1 MPKKGINSHYV
12 PRLILR
18 KFSEKLSL
26 YNIKT
31 GELQE
36 NIVPEHAYAIED
48 YYDSETEKKLSRRI
62 ESQFGDL
69 LANYLLKCDKE
80 ISLNRKQLY
89 LIKKFLLISVLR
101 SIHGEE
107 FMQVEKR
114 FYDTLQNKAK
124 REAERQGLPY
134 DEKVFAPPFE
144 ERLIEEETTFQY
156 WMRTLNVIL
165 DTDGTPQGIMEHPDK
180 TYPAYRWSKII
191 NDAYLGFWDAPNDRD
206 EFVITD
212 IGMTSE
218 NEKGW
223 NGILTHNHKKLDYI
237 ISLMDKTKDEKS
249 LSELVRLMHGTSSFH
264 ENFQMFPISS
274 KRMIVLI
281 APFFKFR
288 YMKKQV
294 GDNVPPLD
302 YLTAI
307 PNETLFEPNRNYYKL
322 PQTPG
327 KDFQY
332 HDDDRYIY
340 DVKTLSSNE
349 IRYCNALF
357 LDRIDTYLGFS
368 SLEHAVGSIIK
379 YKKLNDPP
387 YVPRVD
393 YASLYKIIQDRYL
406 GSLNV

>member
-1 MPKKGINSHYV
+1 MINSHYV

-18 KFSEKLSL
+18 KFSDKLSL
-26 YNIKT
+26 YNVKT
-31 GELQE
+31 GELKE
-36 NIVPEHAYAIED
+36 NISIEHAYAIEG
-48 YYDSETEKKLSRRI
+48 YYDRETEKKLNRRI

-69 LANYLLKCDKE
+69 LSNYLLKCDKE
-80 ISLNRKQLY
+80 IRLSRKQLY

-101 SIHGEE
+101 GMNAEEFAQYERGFYDKLEYGKKLITKMYGEE
-107 FMQVEKR
+107 RGEGESS
-114 FYDTLQNKAK
+114 A
-124 REAERQGLPY
+124 
-134 DEKVFAPPFE
+134 PFE
-144 ERLIEEETTFQY
+144 EKVIEGETSFQY

-165 DTDGTPQGIMEHPDK
+165 DTDGTPQAILEHPDK
-180 TYPAYRWSKII
+180 TYPAYRWSYLMG
-191 NDAYLGFWDAPNDRD
+191 NAYLAFWDAPNERD

-223 NGILTHNHKKLDYI
+223 DGTRVHNMKKTGFMRKVFGKAIEEKVSNEILQQIYSDLHAQNNF
-237 ISLMDKTKDEKS
+237 S
-249 LSELVRLMHGTSSFH
+249 
-264 ENFQMFPISS
+264 ENFMMFPISS

-281 APFFKFR
+281 SPFFK
-288 YMKKQV
+288 YKDKYAAYEQ
-294 GDNVPPLD
+294 PPKLEN
-302 YLTAI
+302 LTNI
-307 PNETLFEPNRNYYKL
+307 PNPELFKANRNYYKY
-322 PQTPG
+322 PQKFGQPF
-327 KDFQY
+327 KY
-332 HDDDRYIY
+332 HEDDRYIY

-349 IRYCNALF
+349 IRYCNSLF

-393 YASLYKIIQDRYL
+393 YTSLYKIIQNRYL

>member
-1 MPKKGINSHYV
+1 MINSHYV

-18 KFSEKLSL
+18 KFNDRLSL
-26 YNIKT
+26 YNINT
-31 GELQE
+31 GELKE
-36 NIVPEHAYAIED
+36 NIPIEHAYVIED
-48 YYDSETEKKLSRRI
+48 YYDSETEKKLNRRI

-69 LANYLLKCDKE
+69 LSNYLLKCDKE
-80 ISLNRKQLY
+80 ISLSRKQLY

-101 SIHGEE
+101 GMRAEEFVQYERGFYDRLEYDKKLITKMYGEE
-107 FMQVEKR
+107 RGGNESS
-114 FYDTLQNKAK
+114 A
-124 REAERQGLPY
+124 
-134 DEKVFAPPFE
+134 PFE
-144 ERLIEEETTFQY
+144 EKVIEGETPFQY

-191 NDAYLGFWDAPNDRD
+191 NDAYLSFWDAPNDRD

-249 LSELVRLMHGTSSFH
+249 LSELVRLMHVTSSFH

-288 YMKKQV
+288 YMQKQV

-322 PQTPG
+322 PQTFG
-327 KDFQY
+327 KEFQY
-332 HDDDRYIY
+332 HDDDQYIY
-340 DVKTLSSNE
+340 DVKTLSSSE

-357 LDRIDTYLGFS
+357 LDRIDTCLGFS

-387 YVPRVD
+387 YIPRVD
-393 YASLYKIIQDRYL
+393 YTSLYKIIQDRYL

>member
-1 MPKKGINSHYV
+1 MINSHYV

-18 KFSEKLSL
+18 KFSDRLSL

-31 GELQE
+31 GELKE
-36 NIVPEHAYAIED
+36 NIPIEHAYVIEE
-48 YYDSETEKKLSRRI
+48 YYDSETEKKLNRRI

-69 LANYLLKCDKE
+69 LSNYLLKCDKE
-80 ISLNRKQLY
+80 ISLSRKQLY

-101 SIHGEE
+101 GMRAEEFAQYERGFYDRLEYGKKLITKMYGEE
-107 FMQVEKR
+107 RGDNESS
-114 FYDTLQNKAK
+114 A
-124 REAERQGLPY
+124 
-134 DEKVFAPPFE
+134 PFE
-144 ERLIEEETTFQY
+144 EKVIEGETPFQY

-165 DTDGTPQGIMEHPDK
+165 DTDGTPQGILEHPDK
-180 TYPAYRWSKII
+180 TYPAYRWSYLMG
-191 NDAYLGFWDAPNDRD
+191 NAYLAFWDAPNERD

-223 NGILTHNHKKLDYI
+223 DGIRIHNMKKTGF
-237 ISLMDKTKDEKS
+237 MRNVFGKAFEEKAS
-249 LSELVRLMHGTSSFH
+249 DVILQQIYSDLHAQNNFS
-264 ENFQMFPISS
+264 ENFMMFPISS

-281 APFFKFR
+281 SPFFKFKDKYADYDR
-288 YMKKQV
+288 
-294 GDNVPPLD
+294 PPKLED
-302 YLTAI
+302 LTNI
-307 PNETLFEPNRNYYKL
+307 PNPELFKANRNYYKY
-322 PQTPG
+322 PQKFGQPF
-327 KDFQY
+327 KY

-340 DVKTLSSNE
+340 DVKTLSSSE
-349 IRYCNALF
+349 VRYCNALF

-393 YASLYKIIQDRYL
+393 YTSLYKIIQDRYL